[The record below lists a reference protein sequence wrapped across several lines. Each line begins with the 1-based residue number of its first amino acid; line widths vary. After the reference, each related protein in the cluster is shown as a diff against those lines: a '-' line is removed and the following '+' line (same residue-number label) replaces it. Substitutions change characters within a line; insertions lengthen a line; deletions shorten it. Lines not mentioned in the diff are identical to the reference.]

1 MGELSLGLY
10 LTIEALYIRDNFVY
24 QTYLQMKDEEK
35 SENEGKDYYE
45 DMVCSITHDP
55 LDFGKIMHNEK
66 RVESFCGTKILGS
79 INSGRYLELQNEA
92 TGKEC
97 RSWQAMYKRSE
108 TETPG
113 DGDESITCAV
123 RRKLESPYSRI

>member
-1 MGELSLGLY
+1 
-10 LTIEALYIRDNFVY
+10 
-24 QTYLQMKDEEK
+24 
-35 SENEGKDYYE
+35 
-45 DMVCSITHDP
+45 MVCSITHDP

-66 RVESFCGTKILGS
+66 RVESFCGTTILGS
-79 INSGRYLELQNEA
+79 ITTGRYLELQNEA

-97 RSWQAMYKRSE
+97 RSWQAMYERSK

-123 RRKLESPYSRI
+123 RRKLESPYSRIQMKTGQVYLARVGFNVYESEMAEKRLTGREGPRLEMMLFDQA